1 MGRATIHRG
10 VFVFVATI
18 AMFAALTVAL
28 CVPRGSTAAPR
39 RPIPRAA
46 DAVDQ
51 AAGAFEG
58 LCDELRGVVQDCRRE
73 GKVTGAF
80 GVYVVGIPVLTVEW
94 RVNLPPEEKPK

>member
-1 MGRATIHRG
+1 
-10 VFVFVATI
+10 V
-18 AMFAALTVAL
+18 
-28 CVPRGSTAAPR
+28 CSTWLYSRPAP
-39 RPIPRAA
+39 
-46 DAVDQ
+46 AVDQ